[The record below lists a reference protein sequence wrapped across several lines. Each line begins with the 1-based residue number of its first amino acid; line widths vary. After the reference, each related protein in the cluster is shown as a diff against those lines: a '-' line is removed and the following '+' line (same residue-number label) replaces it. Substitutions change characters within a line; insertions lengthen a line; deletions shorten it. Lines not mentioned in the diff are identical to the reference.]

1 MVVYYLYNNVARRK
15 NEKRRKT
22 KMVNEAQKV
31 TTKELLGELKE
42 AMRDCFVGK
51 IEEKEGY
58 IQVTLLSGQV
68 FSVCVKEQK

>member
-1 MVVYYLYNNVARRK
+1 
-15 NEKRRKT
+15 
-22 KMVNEAQKV
+22 MVNEAQKV
-31 TTKELLGELKE
+31 TTKELLEELKE

-58 IQVTLLSGQV
+58 IQFTLLSGQV

>member
-1 MVVYYLYNNVARRK
+1 MA
-15 NEKRRKT
+15 
-22 KMVNEAQKV
+22 NEAQKV

-42 AMRDCFVGK
+42 AMRDCFIGK

-58 IQVTLLSGQV
+58 IEFTLLSGQV

>member
-1 MVVYYLYNNVARRK
+1 MVVYYLYNIVARRK
-15 NEKRRKT
+15 NK

-42 AMRDCFVGK
+42 AMRDCFIGK

-58 IQVTLLSGQV
+58 IEFTLLSGQV